1 MCPWPSTFPIF
12 VIYLHLVL
20 VHDCGTSLSSCWL
33 KWSWRQVAPFA
44 PVEWVC
50 NKTAS
55 RPDLCAFVEPVLQIV
70 CTHNQGHCGPHV
82 PRWPASVLRAHNFVY
97 LCHALFVSLH
107 SPECIS
113 TAKTDGGLLKE
124 VSFQLLCKEDWYCA
138 VLWTKSARDSAVV
151 QVLFYFFKLLLSQG
165 WGEMLYKCLSL
176 RVREQWK
183 VARAE
188 WACAA
193 ARDVSGNFFFMG
205 PPFPPPPQTYL
216 CSCSCVSF
224 TCLYMFVVLCN
235 LNLLYKVHKQ

>member
-138 VLWTKSARDSAVV
+138 VLWTKSARDSAVA
-151 QVLFYFFKLLLSQG
+151 QVLFYFFK
-165 WGEMLYKCLSL
+165 
-176 RVREQWK
+176 
-183 VARAE
+183 VAI
-188 WACAA
+188 
-193 ARDVSGNFFFMG
+193 VSGVGRDALQMFVTWGTVKGCSCWMSLCGSKGRFGQIFFFG
-205 PPFPPPPQTYL
+205 SPLPPPN
-216 CSCSCVSF
+216 V
-224 TCLYMFVVLCN
+224 FV
-235 LNLLYKVHKQ
+235 